1 MFYRQVKNTNS
12 MIDIDCKGFIA
23 NYLKHLQCWGF
34 RWLYIRYFIVIFYT
48 FLAIIYAC
56 LDWFTNLKIGQGKNR
71 YVSSAGKRPFSNS
84 VPFAV
89 IFLTLIFRRPKQ
101 SQGLLN
107 KHLCHLISHSLPL
120 TALRRRHAQT
130 VWDTSLS
137 YKTHYV
143 IVMKSFLNLE
153 AHQNRIGFKSYS
165 HFTER
170 VDFAHYWSCIG
181 KGLRLQPAWRLKKIY
196 WRKIINYQH
205 MVC

>member
-12 MIDIDCKGFIA
+12 MIDIDCKGLIA
-23 NYLKHLQCWGF
+23 NYLKRLHCWGF
-34 RWLYIRYFIVIFYT
+34 RWLYIRYSIIIFYT

-107 KHLCHLISHSLPL
+107 KHHCHLISHSLPL

-137 YKTHYV
+137 
-143 IVMKSFLNLE
+143 
-153 AHQNRIGFKSYS
+153 
-165 HFTER
+165 
-170 VDFAHYWSCIG
+170 
-181 KGLRLQPAWRLKKIY
+181 
-196 WRKIINYQH
+196 
-205 MVC
+205 